1 MLHENNNLKKHMVSL
16 LSRFT
21 LKDLQHCYKDVLVV
35 QDEMLS
41 GDKCKPLQCGYGCH
55 EGTDLL

>member
-35 QDEMLS
+35 
-41 GDKCKPLQCGYGCH
+41 
-55 EGTDLL
+55 